1 MIGCQVGSAED
12 AAEFGEVVVIAVPL
26 SAIHSLPVAAIKD
39 KHVIDAVNYYPERDG
54 PIEALESGE
63 TTTSELLAQILPAA
77 TVTKAFNAIPMTQL
91 ESDGLP
97 AGAENRR
104 ALPLAGDSEK
114 GKAIAAALYEAFGF
128 DTVDA
133 GPLSEGWRFERGQP
147 AYCVRMTRPTLL
159 TTLSRYTA
167 SLTAP
172 SADAESV
179 SGASCFSPASAL
191 YIPLLADTKHSLKP
205 EKEKLIVISTAPQ
218 WG

>member
-1 MIGCQVGSAED
+1 M
-12 AAEFGEVVVIAVPL
+12 PL
-26 SAIHSLPVAAIKD
+26 SAIHSLPVSGIQD

-63 TTTSELLAQILPAA
+63 TTTSELLAQILPTA

-159 TTLSRYTA
+159 TTLS
-167 SLTAP
+167 
-172 SADAESV
+172 
-179 SGASCFSPASAL
+179 
-191 YIPLLADTKHSLKP
+191 DTLRR
-205 EKEKLIVISTAPQ
+205 
-218 WG
+218 

>member
-1 MIGCQVGSAED
+1 MKIGIIGAGFVGRSVAKLALAAGHDVMLSNSRGPQTLFSLGPMIGCQVGSAEE

-26 SAIHSLPVAAIKD
+26 SAIHSLPVSVIQD

-159 TTLSRYTA
+159 TTLSDTPRRY
-167 SLTAP
+167 P
-172 SADAESV
+172 
-179 SGASCFSPASAL
+179 
-191 YIPLLADTKHSLKP
+191 PLR
-205 EKEKLIVISTAPQ
+205 
-218 WG
+218 

>member
-1 MIGCQVGSAED
+1 MKIGIIGAGFVGRSVAKLALAAGHDVMLSNSRGPQTLFSLGPMIGCQVGSAEE

-26 SAIHSLPVAAIKD
+26 SAIHSLPVSGIQD

-63 TTTSELLAQILPAA
+63 TTTSELLALILPAA

-159 TTLSRYTA
+159 TTLS
-167 SLTAP
+167 
-172 SADAESV
+172 
-179 SGASCFSPASAL
+179 
-191 YIPLLADTKHSLKP
+191 DTP
-205 EKEKLIVISTAPQ
+205 RR
-218 WG
+218 

>member
-1 MIGCQVGSAED
+1 MKIGIIGAGFVGRSVAKLALAAGHDIMLSNSRGPQTLFSLGPMIGCQVGSAEE

-26 SAIHSLPVAAIKD
+26 SAIHSLPVSGIQD

-114 GKAIAAALYEAFGF
+114 GKAITAALYEAFGF

-159 TTLSRYTA
+159 TTLS
-167 SLTAP
+167 
-172 SADAESV
+172 
-179 SGASCFSPASAL
+179 
-191 YIPLLADTKHSLKP
+191 DTP
-205 EKEKLIVISTAPQ
+205 RR
-218 WG
+218 

>member
-1 MIGCQVGSAED
+1 MKIGIIGAGFVGRSIAKLALAAGHDVMLSNSRGPQTLFSLGPMIGCQVGSAED

-26 SAIHSLPVAAIKD
+26 SAIHSLPVAGIKD

-97 AGAENRR
+97 AGA
-104 ALPLAGDSEK
+104 LPLAGDSEK

-147 AYCVRMTRPTLL
+147 AYCVRLTRPTLL
-159 TTLSRYTA
+159 TTLSHTPHR
-167 SLTAP
+167 
-172 SADAESV
+172 
-179 SGASCFSPASAL
+179 
-191 YIPLLADTKHSLKP
+191 
-205 EKEKLIVISTAPQ
+205 
-218 WG
+218 